1 MKLFS
6 KPIIYVTVA
15 DAAVAAAVSESTIYK
30 AINTGKL
37 PARNIKVIDRS
48 DLLEFIWQRKKD
60 E

>member
-15 DAAVAAAVSESTIYK
+15 DAAVAANVSETTIYK
-30 AINTGKL
+30 AINRGEL
-37 PARNIKVIDRS
+37 PSRTVKVIDRT